1 LVPLSQNRRLRA
13 HTAGVCFASRTERPP
28 PLASEATLGDE
39 REANPGR
46 YRPLTVFDRG
56 KGKAAGSLHGR
67 RLCCMHRFQQVF
79 LIEKLSAHPTK
90 AALRHQAADW
100 TSPVNAARTASSR
113 TASVKPRC
121 SCSRATTRSRK
132 TPRFLNRYAV
142 GGVPDGLKLRI
153 RQRTCGD
160 GLARAA
166 DVNRYPAK
174 LAQVSSTDQGGGKRR
189 AGVSRGV
196 RPLRGPSAG
205 WT

>member
-153 RQRTCGD
+153 RQREH
-160 GLARAA
+160 
-166 DVNRYPAK
+166 V
-174 LAQVSSTDQGGGKRR
+174 VM
-189 AGVSRGV
+189 V
-196 RPLRGPSAG
+196 
-205 WT
+205 